1 MADGALNQAQ
11 RDRLLKSMTEDVA
24 HLVLRHNY
32 QQTQAISLAQAE
44 AVERAS
50 EYRRLM
56 SIWHNQGRLNRE
68 LEFLPDD
75 ETLTARQA
83 QGQSL
88 TRPELAVLTSYA
100 KAILKE
106 DLAQSDIASDA
117 YVSRFA
123 HNAFPMPLRE
133 KYPEYINNHQLRR
146 ELLATEVANDLVYRM
161 GSRLD

>member
-1 MADGALNQAQ
+1 
-11 RDRLLKSMTEDVA
+11 
-24 HLVLRHNY
+24 
-32 QQTQAISLAQAE
+32 
-44 AVERAS
+44 
-50 EYRRLM
+50 M

-106 DLAQSDIASDA
+106 DLAQSDIASDD

-123 HNAFPMPLRE
+123 HKAFPMSLRA
-133 KYPEYINNHQLRR
+133 KYSEYSNNYQQQR
-146 ELLATEVANDLVYRM
+146 ELLTCQGAN
-161 GSRLD
+161 